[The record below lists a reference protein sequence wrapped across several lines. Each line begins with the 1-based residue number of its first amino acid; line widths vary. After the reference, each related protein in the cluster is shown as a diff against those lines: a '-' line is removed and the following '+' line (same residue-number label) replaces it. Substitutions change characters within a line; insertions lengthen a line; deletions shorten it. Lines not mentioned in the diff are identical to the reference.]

1 MLNELSTL
9 EGKIARVVALCQALR
24 VENSQ
29 LRQQL
34 VVAESEHREMAERME
49 AARAR
54 IEQLAH
60 QIPES
65 KPSAK
70 A

>member
-9 EGKIARVVALCQALR
+9 EGKVAQVVALCQALR

-34 VVAESEHREMAERME
+34 VIAENERREMTERME
-49 AARAR
+49 AARGR
-54 IEQLAH
+54 IEQLAL
-60 QIPES
+60 QLPES
-65 KPSAK
+65 KPSTK